1 MSDINAASA
10 EPAYITKLALTR
22 LPFINVS
29 DSTAFFDG
37 RHLKQRRLLL
47 VHLLR
52 STSTPIVLSAEEGRG
67 KTSLLRAI
75 QENASSDIRFYFWS
89 SQQDESEQLQRIWSS
104 LVAETL
110 PSTDVDR
117 LKELLKQRL
126 VALRRLNI
134 VPVLLIDDHA
144 RLTED
149 DRRYLADYLSWVD
162 DVNSPLLQAVITT
175 VPADKVA
182 YINAQPMD
190 LPALDNGEIEAYLMH
205 RLTSAGYQGETP
217 FSRKTIQRMT
227 KASNGNMAKLN
238 QLAHQ
243 QLLGVQPINPNR
255 AIESLPRLRL
265 PNLQLKKWA
274 PAVVLIFFVLVILN
288 YQDEINAFFSSD
300 QQSVLDEP
308 EVVSGDDLA
317 TVVIGDESE
326 KMADKSAERAAERQ
340 RLADLLAEIPQPD
353 IQQKESVEPDSFFSE
368 DTIDV
373 EEIAVQSDSP
383 SIESSSPSVESEKKE
398 DTKLLD
404 AVHSQAWILAQE
416 QKKYTFQLMGSWES
430 AEIDEFIEKHKLSGD
445 IARFVSLRDNKPWY
459 VLIYGIYP
467 SKKAALQASS
477 RWKGPMSNLPTWLR
491 RFDSVQKQIKEKGVR
506 P

>member
-47 VHLLR
+47 MHLLR

-134 VPVLLIDDHA
+134 VPILLIDDHA

-149 DRRYLADYLSWVD
+149 ERRYLADYLSWVD

-175 VPADKVA
+175 EPSDKVA

-227 KASNGNMAKLN
+227 KASN
-238 QLAHQ
+238 
-243 QLLGVQPINPNR
+243 
-255 AIESLPRLRL
+255 
-265 PNLQLKKWA
+265 
-274 PAVVLIFFVLVILN
+274 
-288 YQDEINAFFSSD
+288 
-300 QQSVLDEP
+300 
-308 EVVSGDDLA
+308 
-317 TVVIGDESE
+317 
-326 KMADKSAERAAERQ
+326 
-340 RLADLLAEIPQPD
+340 
-353 IQQKESVEPDSFFSE
+353 
-368 DTIDV
+368 
-373 EEIAVQSDSP
+373 
-383 SIESSSPSVESEKKE
+383 
-398 DTKLLD
+398 
-404 AVHSQAWILAQE
+404 
-416 QKKYTFQLMGSWES
+416 
-430 AEIDEFIEKHKLSGD
+430 
-445 IARFVSLRDNKPWY
+445 
-459 VLIYGIYP
+459 
-467 SKKAALQASS
+467 
-477 RWKGPMSNLPTWLR
+477 
-491 RFDSVQKQIKEKGVR
+491 
-506 P
+506 